1 MILLLEF
8 FSFLRALEVLLIGD
22 DGRAYLEVGRVS
34 AILTERR
41 RGPRSDI
48 GAVRMQPRDAAALAW
63 IGEQFGTPWDVL
75 SVLLARLSG
84 RLDETGRPVDRVSI
98 SATRHVIRR
107 WESAGWVTSHRLPG
121 GVWVTPTRRALEMV
135 ARPDYHALE
144 PWVPQVPR
152 LPHVRAVELVR
163 LAFEATNP
171 PEPQD
176 PWGRPP
182 SGPRW
187 VSERLIEQ
195 DIRLKRWGTATTRRP
210 DALIRFPDGQNVAI
224 EVELT
229 VKAAT
234 RYREIVD
241 HTSRRVAQVRWMTWP
256 EHRERLL
263 TLLMQAKEEE
273 RHPTEIFVDEL
284 PLVRGTYPEPWELP
298 YEAWRPER

>member
-1 MILLLEF
+1 VKIIKVLLLLEF
-8 FSFLRALEVLLIGD
+8 FLFLRALEVLLIGD
-22 DGRAYLEVGRVS
+22 DGRAYLEVGRLS
-34 AILTERR
+34 ATLTERR

-63 IGEQFGTPWDVL
+63 IGEQFGAPLDVL
-75 SVLLARLSG
+75 SVLLARLG
-84 RLDETGRPVDRVSI
+84 KEPLDRLTVS
-98 SATRHVIRR
+98 TVRTHVRR

-152 LPHVRAVELVR
+152 LPHVRAVALVR

-187 VSERLIEQ
+187 VSERLLEQ
-195 DIRLKRWGTATTRRP
+195 DIRMKRWGTTTTRRP
-210 DALIRFPDGQNVAI
+210 DALIRFPDGQDLAI

-229 VKAAT
+229 VKAPS
-234 RYREIVD
+234 RYREIVH

-263 TLLMQAKEEE
+263 ILLMQAKEED

-284 PLVRGTYPEPWELP
+284 PAVRGTYPEPWELP